1 MNILKFFLTFIGISA
16 SIIFMMFLV
25 DTLFKMR
32 ISHKQFHNFN
42 ERRMGVDSEV
52 FLTFDEFMNYYSLA
66 PDKYADEYDDKPNL
80 HFCCY
85 IVNKEKIIPAKV
97 TKLDGKFVG
106 GIYYENCKPA
116 SYIKGKKIQ
125 IGFKT
130 FKDYVQYTKWVCEIE
145 KFDEKLK
152 KQKETAEF
160 LNYVQDDINALRE
173 QSANEMR
180 VAAEGVQQVRKNL
193 ERMG

>member
-1 MNILKFFLTFIGISA
+1 MNILKFFLTFIGVSA

-25 DTLFKMR
+25 DMIIVPLFKMR
-32 ISHKQFHNFN
+32 ISRKQFHNFN
-42 ERRMGVDSEV
+42 ERRMGVGSEV
-52 FLTFDEFMNYYSLA
+52 FLAFDEFINYYSIA
-66 PDKYADEYDDKPNL
+66 PEKYVDEYNGKPNS

-85 IVNKEKIIPAKV
+85 KAGNKTLLPR
-97 TKLDGKFVG
+97 
-106 GIYYENCKPA
+106 
-116 SYIKGKKIQ
+116 KIQ

-130 FKDYVQYTKWVCEIE
+130 FKDYAQYIKWIREIE
-145 KFDEKLK
+145 EFDKKLK
-152 KQKETAEF
+152 KQKETTEF

-173 QSANEMR
+173 QSASEMR

>member
-1 MNILKFFLTFIGISA
+1 MNILKFFLTFIGVSA

-25 DTLFKMR
+25 DMIIVPLFKMR
-32 ISHKQFHNFN
+32 ISRKQFHNFN

-52 FLTFDEFMNYYSLA
+52 FLTFDEFMNYYALA
-66 PDKYADEYDDKPNL
+66 PDKYVDEYDDKPNL

-116 SYIKGKKIQ
+116 SYIKSKKIQ

-130 FKDYVQYTKWVCEIE
+130 FKDYVQYTKWVCE
-145 KFDEKLK
+145 
-152 KQKETAEF
+152 
-160 LNYVQDDINALRE
+160 
-173 QSANEMR
+173 MR
-180 VAAEGVQQVRKNL
+180 AAAEGAQQVRKNL
-193 ERMG
+193 EGMG

>member
-1 MNILKFFLTFIGISA
+1 MGIS
-16 SIIFMMFLV
+16 
-25 DTLFKMR
+25 R
-32 ISHKQFHNFN
+32 KQFHNFN

-66 PDKYADEYDDKPNL
+66 PDKYVDEYDDKPNL

-85 IVNKEKIIPAKV
+85 KPGIEKTETVKITALNGHKV
-97 TKLDGKFVG
+97 INQ
-106 GIYYENCKPA
+106 IYEPRVKQ
-116 SYIKGKKIQ
+116 KKIQ

-130 FKDYVQYTKWVCEIE
+130 FKDYKEYVKWVCEIE
-145 KFDEKLK
+145 VFNEKLK

-180 VAAEGVQQVRKNL
+180 IAAEGVQQVRKNL
-193 ERMG
+193 EGMG

>member
-1 MNILKFFLTFIGISA
+1 MNILKFFLTFIGVSA
-16 SIIFMMFLV
+16 SIIFIMFLV

-32 ISHKQFHNFN
+32 ISRKQFHNFN
-42 ERRMGVDSEV
+42 KRRMGVDSEV

-66 PDKYADEYDDKPNL
+66 SDKYADEYDDKPNL

-85 IVNKEKIIPAKV
+85 KPGAKAP
-97 TKLDGKFVG
+97 G
-106 GIYYENCKPA
+106 
-116 SYIKGKKIQ
+116 KIQ

-193 ERMG
+193 EGMG

>member
-1 MNILKFFLTFIGISA
+1 MNILKFFLTFIGVSA

-25 DTLFKMR
+25 DMIIVPLFKMR
-32 ISHKQFHNFN
+32 ISRKQFHNFN

-85 IVNKEKIIPAKV
+85 KPGTEQEEKVKV
-97 TKLDGKFVG
+97 TALNGHKVINQ
-106 GIYYENCKPA
+106 IYEPLVKQ
-116 SYIKGKKIQ
+116 KKIQ

-130 FKDYVQYTKWVCEIE
+130 FKDYAQYIKWIREIE
-145 KFDEKLK
+145 EFDEKLK

-173 QSANEMR
+173 QSVNEMR